1 MLFQLL
7 MRITAAIT
15 VILLFIL
22 LLQYFHVQICF
33 IIPVYIRNNKPA
45 FTFSKLPRKC
55 QINTLEMYMYFINK
69 IITLILKHSYILN
82 FKNLLLCPWKYN

>member
-1 MLFQLL
+1 MWIGLRGGLSYDLTMLFQLL

-22 LLQYFHVQICF
+22 LLQYFHVQIYF

-55 QINTLEMYMYFINK
+55 QINTLRDVYVFYK
-69 IITLILKHSYILN
+69 
-82 FKNLLLCPWKYN
+82 

>member
-1 MLFQLL
+1 MWIGLRGGLSYDLTMLFQLL

-55 QINTLEMYMYFINK
+55 QINTLRDVYVFYK
-69 IITLILKHSYILN
+69 
-82 FKNLLLCPWKYN
+82 